1 MTERDILDEW
11 NAVVATQEAPRGSI
25 MWKVLDAAKRVVGML
40 EARVQHGSRLLRQVV
55 IRDGCGAWTSD
66 AARDAWCSSLKD
78 YQNGATHI
86 DRDFEVE
93 RLEREAR
100 FWAQACAA
108 QINENGALRHVL
120 LDVKRAFDEMPDLA
134 RLRGVRDRLAQID
147 RSAPVEQIEIVPES
161 TPAAGT
167 AGGGA

>member
-78 YQNGATHI
+78 WQPASS
-86 DRDFEVE
+86 
-93 RLEREAR
+93 AR
-100 FWAQACAA
+100 CSSVIGKCA
-108 QINENGALRHVL
+108 RY
-120 LDVKRAFDEMPDLA
+120 
-134 RLRGVRDRLAQID
+134 
-147 RSAPVEQIEIVPES
+147 SASVS
-161 TPAAGT
+161 GCT
-167 AGGGA
+167 